1 MEYLLQDLYKL
12 PLEDKLSIIERLL
25 LEIPNNVYE
34 EKLLKVLLKKV
45 SPQQ

>member
-25 LEIPNNVYE
+25 LEMPDSVYE
-34 EKLLKVLLKKV
+34 EKLLKVLMLKM